1 MRTQPAVILK
11 IIGNAVRVP
20 DTNAKKSVTGKNKFM
35 ARIAKETAD
44 IAYRVTTKYC

>member
-1 MRTQPAVILK
+1 MPFVYQTQMQ
-11 IIGNAVRVP
+11 
-20 DTNAKKSVTGKNKFM
+20 KKSVTGKNKFM